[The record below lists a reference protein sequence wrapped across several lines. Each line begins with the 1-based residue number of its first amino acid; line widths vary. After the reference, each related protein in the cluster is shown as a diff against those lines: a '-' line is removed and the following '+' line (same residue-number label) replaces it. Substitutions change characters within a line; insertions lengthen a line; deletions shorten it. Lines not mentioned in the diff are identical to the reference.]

1 MDLGV
6 LGKSKTVA
14 PMLVKLYDTHKLYKL
29 AGDKSGEAKS
39 ELAGVV
45 SDLLRGDL
53 NEREKDL
60 VGDILVT
67 LVRQAEKDLKMA
79 IAERLAL
86 IDEAPSQLI
95 LELAYEEIEIAKT
108 ILSKSEVLDTLDL
121 MYIIN
126 SKDAPYWRI
135 IAARENIPGPIVK
148 ALSDLDDMP
157 TLINLASNNYI
168 QISESSM
175 EALVKKACSNDELAR
190 PLLARKELSRKL
202 AHHLYEHVGEALK
215 SYIQENYSYEAPIL
229 LPEVNDVLLEFADD
243 EHEPANEGPKEE
255 KVSEFLP
262 TESMIASAYRM
273 YERRFL
279 TPVSMVEVLKRKQY
293 QSFIAQMSVFSGLS
307 SDLVLDILHQEKGHG
322 LAIIARAH
330 DIDRNSFIQIFL
342 LTESFRD
349 CNRVTETYAFNRAIG
364 YYNRLTQDI
373 AQGLLAELD

>member
-29 AGDKSGEAKS
+29 AGNKSGEAKS

-53 NEREKDL
+53 TEREKDL

-79 IAERLAL
+79 IAERLSL
-86 IDEAPSQLI
+86 VKEAPSQLV
-95 LELAYEEIEIAKT
+95 LELAYEEIEVAKT
-108 ILSKSEVLDTLDL
+108 ILFKSQSLDTLDL

-157 TLINLASNNYI
+157 TLINLASNKYI
-168 QISESSM
+168 HISESSM
-175 EALVKKACSNDELAR
+175 EALVKKACNNDELAR

-202 AHHLYEHVGEALK
+202 AHHLYEHVGEVLK
-215 SYIQENYSYEAPIL
+215 KYIQDNYSFEAPIL
-229 LPEVNDVLLEFADD
+229 MPEVNDVLLEFVEEDNK
-243 EHEPANEGPKEE
+243 PAINNPRE
-255 KVSEFLP
+255 KHSEYLP
-262 TESMIASAYRM
+262 TEGMLASACRM
-273 YERRFL
+273 HERGFL
-279 TPVSMVEVLKRKQY
+279 TSISMLEVLKRKQY
-293 QSFIAQMSVFSGLS
+293 QSFIAQLSVFCNLS
-307 SDLVLDILHQEKGHG
+307 VDQVIDILHQEKGHG
-322 LAIIARAH
+322 LAIIARAY
-330 DIDRNSFIQIFL
+330 DMDKNSFIQIFL
-342 LTESFRD
+342 LTENFRD
-349 CNRVTETYAFNRAIG
+349 CDRVTETYAFNRAIG
-364 YYNRLTQDI
+364 YYNRLTQDV
-373 AQGLLAELD
+373 AKNLLEELN